1 MFELSVKRAGLCC
14 CLSYR
19 CALLVVIYITTHIST
34 TGHRLLNAF
43 LFKFWCSTEHKK
55 CSWGYYGLSYACL
68 SGFSAVCCI
77 RVTVLQIHC
86 SRQSAM
92 HRKYPCFL
100 FFLLLLK
107 KASGADALSLSFTL
121 FNHKL
126 SDDNVTFM
134 ACKDTVWY
142 IWRKL

>member
-1 MFELSVKRAGLCC
+1 MRHTLRNSILEASLFPWCFQFHLWSSQRPEEMFELSVKRAGLCC
-14 CLSYR
+14 CLSY
-19 CALLVVIYITTHIST
+19 CCPLLVVIYITTHIST

-43 LFKFWCSTEHKK
+43 LFKFWYITEHKK
-55 CSWGYYGLSYACL
+55 CSWGYHGLSYACL

-100 FFLLLLK
+100 FFLLLK
-107 KASGADALSLSFTL
+107 KASGADAL
-121 FNHKL
+121 
-126 SDDNVTFM
+126 
-134 ACKDTVWY
+134 Y
-142 IWRKL
+142 P